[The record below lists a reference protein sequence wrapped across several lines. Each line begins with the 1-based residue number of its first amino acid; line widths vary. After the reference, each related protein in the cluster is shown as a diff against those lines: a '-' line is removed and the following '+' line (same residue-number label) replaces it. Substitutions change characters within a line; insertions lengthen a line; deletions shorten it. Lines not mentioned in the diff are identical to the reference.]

1 VNAFAM
7 GGSVSDLP
15 WVHKGSV
22 FGHLPRIPLLGTS
35 VNNPSGDT
43 LRFFKCQHLS
53 DRKYLIENDKI
64 VAQTIHYTVEQKK

>member
-1 VNAFAM
+1 MLDPN
-7 GGSVSDLP
+7 
-15 WVHKGSV
+15 
-22 FGHLPRIPLLGTS
+22 FGEFRLGELRRINLLGTS

>member
-1 VNAFAM
+1 LLLEAAPLDYR
-7 GGSVSDLP
+7 SV
-15 WVHKGSV
+15 
-22 FGHLPRIPLLGTS
+22 TS
-35 VNNPSGDT
+35 VNNPSADT

>member
-1 VNAFAM
+1 VN
-7 GGSVSDLP
+7 S
-15 WVHKGSV
+15 
-22 FGHLPRIPLLGTS
+22 
-35 VNNPSGDT
+35 PSGDT

>member
-1 VNAFAM
+1 
-7 GGSVSDLP
+7 
-15 WVHKGSV
+15 
-22 FGHLPRIPLLGTS
+22 
-35 VNNPSGDT
+35 VNNPSADT